1 VAKQIVDAKLEG
13 KEAFAKGD
21 YVAAIYSYTQVVT
34 RTKIFSVLVGIIH
47 NVAQEHMKD
56 MPSFCHEPLT

>member
-21 YVAAIYSYTQVVT
+21 YVAAIYSYTQVLT
-34 RTKIFSVLVGIIH
+34 RTRIYNVFVGIIH

-56 MPSFCHEPLT
+56 MPSFCHKPMT